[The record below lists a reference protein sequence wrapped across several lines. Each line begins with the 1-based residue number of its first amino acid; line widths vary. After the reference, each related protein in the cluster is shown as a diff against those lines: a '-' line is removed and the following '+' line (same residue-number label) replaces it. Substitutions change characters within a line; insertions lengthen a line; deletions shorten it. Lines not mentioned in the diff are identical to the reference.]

1 MADRRVRFRSG
12 RVVVGGSFPPSGSVP
27 PVTHEHGPRKSQ
39 GPTHGQGVGLG
50 LYLLT
55 IGAKPPGHQQ
65 GPTTDN
71 YELLVLSDAPL
82 AYWRLGETSGT
93 TVHDSSATGT
103 FVGTYANT
111 PTLGQ
116 TGIPGAAPNLAA
128 KFASISPTSNQQQCA
143 RFGDVLTLAGTKA
156 TIEFWVAIVGSV
168 VGFAPYVARGDT
180 TWRVSTAVSSNTQV
194 QFTFGAGQVTSSTVA
209 NLADGNYHHVVCTY
223 DQAHLTIYVDSVQ
236 VGQTAWSTNL
246 PTSSG
251 KNVGIGYNSD
261 QTTRYI
267 QAVMDEV
274 AVYNTALSAA
284 RVLAHYNAGI
294 A

>member
-1 MADRRVRFRSG
+1 LLA
-12 RVVVGGSFPPSGSVP
+12 VGG
-27 PVTHEHGPRKSQ
+27 
-39 GPTHGQGVGLG
+39 
-50 LYLLT
+50 
-55 IGAKPPGHQQ
+55 KPPGHQQ

-71 YELLVLSDAPL
+71 YELLILSDAPL
-82 AYWRLGETSGT
+82 AYWRLGETTGT
-93 TVHDSSATGT
+93 TVHDSSAVGTFTGT
-103 FVGTYANT
+103 YTNT

-116 TGIPGAAPNLAA
+116 AGIPGAAPNLAA
-128 KFASISPTSNQQQCA
+128 KFDSLSQPLANQQQA
-143 RFGDVLTLAGTKA
+143 ATFGDVLQLAGTKA

-180 TWRVSTAVSSNTQV
+180 TWRVSTAVASNKQV
-194 QFTFGAGQVTSSTVA
+194 QFTFGSGQVTSSTVA

-261 QTTRYI
+261 AQTRYI
-267 QAVMDEV
+267 QAIMDEV
-274 AVYNTALSAA
+274 AVYDTALSAA